1 MSKRRLVIVLIV
13 GISISLMGWLASSF
27 RYVLQGP
34 AKTVQVNHQKSITLI
49 KLNVRLGWLVN
60 ANSAGQI
67 AALAEGFYREEGLDI
82 TFNEGGIADPSVKT
96 VAAGADDLGFANG
109 PDLVISARA
118 AGAPLKILAVIQR
131 DGYHSFFVREDSGIL
146 TPKDWIGRRVGIKVG
161 SPTYLYYLAILNKL
175 GIGRASIHEVPL
187 GYDVSP
193 FLTKGVD
200 VFPGAKNNEAI
211 TIEAL
216 GVRLRF
222 ISPADYG
229 IQTMGNVLFTTE
241 TMLLEREDAVRRFVR
256 ATMRGWDWC
265 QVPENQDAVINY
277 LIAYNPK
284 LERVKE
290 KRALEETLPLVDNG
304 SIDRNK
310 LADIIDNQLRYGGLS
325 RRVTVEELIAPI
337 LPE

>member
-1 MSKRRLVIVLIV
+1 MLVLVV
-13 GISISLMGWLASSF
+13 GISISLLAWLASSF
-27 RYVLQGP
+27 QHVSQSSVKP
-34 AKTVQVNHQKSITLI
+34 AQVDEQKPIALI

-67 AALAEGFYREEGLDI
+67 VALAQGFYREEGLDV

-96 VAAGADDLGFANG
+96 VAAGVDDLGFANG

-131 DGYHSFFVREDSGIL
+131 EGYHSFFVREDSGIL
-146 TPKDWIGRRVGIKVG
+146 TPHDWIGRRVGIKVG

-175 GIGRASIHEVPL
+175 GINRASIHEIPL
-187 GYDVSP
+187 GYDISP
-193 FLTKGVD
+193 FLTRDVD

-211 TIEAL
+211 ALGAL

-229 IQTMGNVLFTTE
+229 IPTMGNVLFTTE
-241 TMLLEREDAVRRFVR
+241 AMFLEREDTVRRFVR
-256 ATMRGWDWC
+256 ATMRGWAWC
-265 QVPENQDAVINY
+265 HVPENRDAVVNH

-284 LERVKE
+284 LERLKE
-290 KRALEETLPLVDNG
+290 KRALEETLPLVGDG

-310 LADIIDNQLRYGGLS
+310 LADIIDNQLRYGSLS
-325 RRVTVEELIAPI
+325 RRVTVEEIITLIST
-337 LPE
+337 E